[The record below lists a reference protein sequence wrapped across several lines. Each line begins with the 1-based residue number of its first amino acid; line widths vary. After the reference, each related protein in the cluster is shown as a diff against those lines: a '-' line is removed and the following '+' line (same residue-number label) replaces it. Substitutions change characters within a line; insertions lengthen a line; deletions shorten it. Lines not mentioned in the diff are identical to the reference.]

1 MMVVLVCKNAVPSI
15 SHHRKHI
22 PLNRFSLQPPK
33 FYSSFSTRMSTTPKG
48 GDLLVLSPSLWPE
61 PNSSAAGVRTTSL
74 LEFFASDKQNIFDNV
89 HYGSGAKRK
98 SSLSPFDGKNIEMH
112 QINPNRGQEIMEF
125 LKSRTM
131 KNLKAVIFDRF
142 FSEEAYSF
150 HFHKHVPNVLRI
162 LDMQDMHSLRMH
174 RKIIVDRND
183 KLLHTSQLTKH
194 LMEEVTDNIPFIDN
208 NESFQKS
215 TSLLI
220 RELASIHRSDL
231 VLVCSPYEL
240 KLLRDH
246 YGIPSHKLALATFF
260 TKPRDDSDVDLTD
273 NESPT
278 SLPFESRHDFVS
290 IGGFKHEP
298 NIDQTLLLKNEIW
311 PKIREVLPE
320 TKLKVYGAYPPLR
333 IQQLH
338 DVKTGFLVKGHVDN
352 LDTVFKN
359 SRVLLAPL
367 RFGAGIKGKIV
378 DAWRY
383 DCPVVTTPIGAEGMN
398 LTEEGQWGG
407 LVASDSIE
415 FIESSIDLYS
425 NNQLWS
431 TCSSETKVLLKHS
444 FDAERNFGQLCHDLN
459 NSWEQRDENRKRD
472 FTSAIIWHDSN
483 RCTEYFSKWIEQKE
497 TGLPVE

>member
-1 MMVVLVCKNAVPSI
+1 MMMMVCKNAVRSI
-15 SHHRKHI
+15 SYHRKDL
-22 PLNRFSLQPPK
+22 PFCTLTVYPPK
-33 FYSSFSTRMSTTPKG
+33 FYRSFPTRTSNAPKS

-74 LEFFASDKQNIFDNV
+74 MEFFASDKQDIFRKV
-89 HYGSGAKRK
+89 HYGSGAKMK
-98 SSLSPFDGKNIEMH
+98 SSSPTINGNIKMH
-112 QINPNRGQEIMEF
+112 KVNPNRGQEIKEF
-125 LKSRTM
+125 LKSRNM
-131 KNLKAVIFDRF
+131 NNLKAVIFDRF
-142 FSEEAYSF
+142 FAEEAYSF
-150 HFHKHVPNVLRI
+150 HFYKHTPHVLRI

-174 RKIIVDRND
+174 RKLIVERND
-183 KLLHTSQLTKH
+183 KLAHPFQLTKS
-194 LMEEVTDNIPFIDN
+194 LMEEIKNKIPLIDN

-215 TSLLI
+215 TTLLI

-240 KLLRDH
+240 RLLRDH
-246 YGIPSHKLALATFF
+246 YGIPSNKLALAPFF
-260 TKPRDDSDVDLTD
+260 TKLKKHSDVDLIG
-273 NESPT
+273 NESST
-278 SLPFESRHDFVS
+278 SLPFEARNNFVT

-311 PKIREVLPE
+311 PKIREALPE
-320 TKLKVYGAYPPLR
+320 AKLKVYGAYPPLR

-359 SRVLLAPL
+359 SRILLAPL

-383 DCPVVTTPIGAEGMN
+383 GCPVVTTPIGAEGIYP
-398 LTEEGQWGG
+398 TEEGFWGG
-407 LVASDSIE
+407 FVEYDSTD
-415 FIESSIDLYS
+415 FIKSSIDLYS
-425 NNQLWS
+425 NKQDW
-431 TCSSETKVLLKHS
+431 TKYSVEAEALLKHS
-444 FDAERNFGQLCHDLN
+444 FDADKNFRQLCHELHKA
-459 NSWEQRDENRKRD
+459 WEQRDQKRKRD

-497 TGLPVE
+497 MG